1 MKNSLLILTFILWT
15 WQVRAQKNNDTFRVY
30 FDLNVPELSN
40 AARTTID
47 SLFYYEKIKPG
58 IPISIIGYADY
69 LATEDYN
76 LKLSEQRAVNVKQYL
91 QSQGIR
97 ESQVKLLI
105 GKGEIHRQDTFS
117 REGMPTDRKVEIVME
132 YHKPKPIKK
141 TGEDTTIVMQPW
153 KKALPIPTT
162 ADPGFDIM
170 QIETGSTFILKNIY
184 FPMGRHFPKSESF
197 AELDKLL
204 EAMKENPQLRI
215 QIEGHVCCISNVPDA
230 YDLDSRDMDLSV
242 NRARFIY
249 EYLRAR
255 NISADRL
262 NYIGYGKSRPIV
274 ADEQTAEEAAMNR
287 RVEIRILEK

>member
-1 MKNSLLILTFILWT
+1 MRKTVLFIILLFFAGRST
-15 WQVRAQKNNDTFRVY
+15 AQKVNDTFRVY
-30 FDLNVPELSN
+30 FELNVPELNN
-40 AARTTID
+40 AAKTTID
-47 SLFYYEKIKPG
+47 SLFYYERIKPG

-97 ESQVKLLI
+97 ESQIKLLI
-105 GKGEIHRQDTFS
+105 GKGEIRRNDTFS
-117 REGMPTDRKVEIVME
+117 REGMPIDRKVEIVME
-132 YHKPKPIKK
+132 YVKPPKPKFK
-141 TGEDTTIVMQPW
+141 GEDTTIVMQPW

-162 ADPGFDIM
+162 DDPGFDIM
-170 QIETGSTFILKNIY
+170 QIETGRTFILKNIY
-184 FPMGRHFPKSESF
+184 FPMGRHFPKAESF
-197 AELDKLL
+197 PELDKLL
-204 EAMKENPQLRI
+204 AALTENPSLRI

-249 EYLRAR
+249 EYLVAR
-255 NISADRL
+255 KISSKRL

-274 ADEQTAEEAAMNR
+274 ADEQTAEEAAANR